1 MTAEET
7 AHALSAYDGRDLGPV
22 QRRTLQVL
30 VGSQALGGLG
40 ITIGIAV
47 AAVLAERITGSESLA
62 GLVQTAQVLGAAAA
76 AYLLGRLMNA
86 RGRRPGL
93 VLGYLL
99 GAVGAGVCVL
109 GGAVGSFPLLLG
121 GALLL
126 GSNTAASLAS
136 RYAAADLARPERRAG
151 ALSLVL
157 WATTVGAVL
166 GPNLVGP
173 AGRLAERLGLPALTG
188 PFLVSLVVTL
198 SACLVVSVALRPDP
212 LLLAR
217 RAAGETRIG
226 GAPRLTRHETLAL
239 FRASPGIPAAVL
251 AMSAAHAVMVAVMV
265 MTPLH
270 MDHGG
275 AALEVIGFVIS
286 IHVLGMFFFSP
297 LVGLLV
303 DRVGARAVLAVGA
316 AVLWTSLAL
325 SGTSPEGASTSIGLG
340 LFLLGLGWSCCTVSA
355 AALLTA
361 TAPLDQRA
369 RLQGSADLTM
379 NLAAAAAGVGGGLV
393 VGAFGYA
400 ALNGFAAV
408 LVLGVLLAVFVARP
422 RVLTVPVSTDV

>member
-1 MTAEET
+1 MTGEPVPGPAS
-7 AHALSAYDGRDLGPV
+7 LSGDELGGV
-22 QRRTLQVL
+22 QRRTLKVL
-30 VGSQALGGLG
+30 VGAQALGGLG

-76 AYLLGRLMNA
+76 AYLLGRLMNT

-109 GGAVGSFPLLLG
+109 GGAVGSFALLLV

-136 RYAAADLARPERRAG
+136 RYAAADLARPDRRAA

-173 AGRLAERLGLPALTG
+173 AGRLADRLGLPVLTG

-198 SACLVVSVALRPDP
+198 TACLVVSVLLRPDP

-217 RAAGETRIG
+217 HAAGETRVG
-226 GAPRLTRHETLAL
+226 GAPRLSRHETAAL
-239 FRASPGIPAAVL
+239 FRANPGIPAAVL

-297 LVGLLV
+297 LVGVLV
-303 DRVGARAVLAVGA
+303 DRVGARVVLGVGA
-316 AVLWTSLAL
+316 VVLWSSLAL
-325 SGTSPEGASTSIGLG
+325 SGSSPEGASTTIGIG
-340 LFLLGLGWSCCTVSA
+340 LFLLGLGWSFCTVSA
-355 AALLTA
+355 ATLITA
-361 TAPLDQRA
+361 SAPLAHRA
-369 RLQGSADLTM
+369 RIQGSADLVM

-400 ALNGFAAV
+400 ALNAFAAA
-408 LVLGVLLAVFVARP
+408 LVLGVVLAVFVARP
-422 RVLTVPVSTDV
+422 RVLPVGVSSDL

>member
-1 MTAEET
+1 MTTEET
-7 AHALSAYDGRDLGPV
+7 GRALSAYDGRDLGPV

-30 VGSQALGGLG
+30 VGAQALGGLG

-109 GGAVGSFPLLLG
+109 GGAVESFPLLLG

-198 SACLVVSVALRPDP
+198 AACLVVSVALRPDP

-217 RAAGETRIG
+217 HAAGETRIG

-239 FRASPGIPAAVL
+239 FRAIPGIPAAVL

-303 DRVGARAVLAVGA
+303 DRIGARVVLAVGA

-325 SGTSPEGASTSIGLG
+325 SGSSPEGASTSIGLG

-408 LVLGVLLAVFVARP
+408 LVLGVLLAVFVSRP